1 MWGVDAVELALSFPC
16 QKYLPARLI
25 GVIAGVHMPC
35 SVSRQTWKIDGM
47 SKSLFERLK
56 VIASDFL
63 ADEDDHIE

>member
-1 MWGVDAVELALSFPC
+1 
-16 QKYLPARLI
+16 
-25 GVIAGVHMPC
+25 
-35 SVSRQTWKIDGM
+35 VSRQTWKIDGM